1 MELGNSFVLVLAC
14 ILLVSGNADAKFK
27 RGEINTEQDMAF
39 MDTFYFTNT
48 EDNVLEYNI
57 RYPSTCRD
65 KIDRVYNPD
74 YKIILTGL
82 DPVCHVETDAAGFN
96 WLVCHGRFNFASR
109 QRPQSYFVH
118 LTNCRS
124 NRKGLRNVTYSLHM
138 TNGNNGLM
146 KEFAENQKF
155 MMETDL
161 AFFLGYLAMII
172 VATRFR
178 CVLSKKKMLH
188 LTYRLFYSSL
198 FFKTVCLLLLNIE
211 LSRFARTGLEM
222 TKMQDT
228 AEIFSCLS
236 TILFVSVLLLVS
248 KGFTITR
255 AQVSLFGTLKMIVF
269 GLVYGASYTVVFF
282 DQRVLLDPQDII
294 ASVTSMSAGGLIG
307 IKFGGCIVFV
317 YGCFFTIKNYP
328 KKALFYLPFTLFFS
342 VWFMTEPTY
351 RLLSIYVYPVL
362 QSPNIW
368 NGIDLVL
375 SFAGHA
381 YFLCITRP
389 DLLNK
394 RFPFHLQAGKLP
406 FNANSD
412 ESLVIPRPTLPISTV
427 SASVADQ
434 NYSVPPTDWQLSPS
448 LTEMMELED
457 DECRVPPTR
466 RQRKALPLFSAAAM
480 QETQPIFTPKGFVA
494 MPRVVPHDSMKIKP
508 LLYMD
513 DIPKTNRSTD
523 AVTSPKCPDSI
534 PEQMEKCYSG
544 EKVAD
549 PKGGLSIF
557 SVQKQPERPNGYS
570 FLPSITPSSESSEP
584 SLIKSIERPEPAF
597 LLAKSASSVGS
608 DAMIPESKGFGNLG
622 QITVRPADDSYMQI
636 KAAGESGSDIVVH
649 DRKCLNH
656 GIPKVRLINIQPA
669 NDPYLKMKTTGASGS
684 DAAVP
689 DHKSMNTGT
698 PNVRVINVRPA
709 DDPFETKTIGESRFP
724 TQDFKSEGLAK
735 PSDHDEPLQT
745 KGSRITW
752 TTNCSN

>member
-1 MELGNSFVLVLAC
+1 MLGVVVGVENVER
-14 ILLVSGNADAKFK
+14 LLNRALTPK
-27 RGEINTEQDMAF
+27 DMAF

-57 RYPSTCRD
+57 RYPSDQCCYRLVIFDESYGQWGGIRPNEDRLTCRD

-74 YKIILTGL
+74 YRIILTDL
-82 DPVCHVETDAAGFN
+82 DPVCHVKTDAAGFK

-146 KEFAENQKF
+146 KEFAENQK
-155 MMETDL
+155 
-161 AFFLGYLAMII
+161 
-172 VATRFR
+172 
-178 CVLSKKKMLH
+178 S
-188 LTYRLFYSSL
+188 
-198 FFKTVCLLLLNIE
+198 
-211 LSRFARTGLEM
+211 
-222 TKMQDT
+222 
-228 AEIFSCLS
+228 EIFSCLS

-394 RFPFHLQAGKLP
+394 RFPFHLQAGK
-406 FNANSD
+406 
-412 ESLVIPRPTLPISTV
+412 ISFRDIDDDV
-427 SASVADQ
+427 ENIYQASPD
-434 NYSVPPTDWQLSPS
+434 YSVFQTGKNPTGTGTTLSIHDAPDTA
-448 LTEMMELED
+448 LTIHD
-457 DECRVPPTR
+457 APDT
-466 RQRKALPLFSAAAM
+466 ALTIHDAPDTALSIPGAPDTTLSIHNEPEHF
-480 QETQPIFTPKGFVA
+480 FTP
-494 MPRVVPHDSMKIKP
+494 
-508 LLYMD
+508 
-513 DIPKTNRSTD
+513 
-523 AVTSPKCPDSI
+523 
-534 PEQMEKCYSG
+534 
-544 EKVAD
+544 
-549 PKGGLSIF
+549 
-557 SVQKQPERPNGYS
+557 
-570 FLPSITPSSESSEP
+570 
-584 SLIKSIERPEPAF
+584 
-597 LLAKSASSVGS
+597 
-608 DAMIPESKGFGNLG
+608 
-622 QITVRPADDSYMQI
+622 
-636 KAAGESGSDIVVH
+636 
-649 DRKCLNH
+649 
-656 GIPKVRLINIQPA
+656 
-669 NDPYLKMKTTGASGS
+669 
-684 DAAVP
+684 
-689 DHKSMNTGT
+689 
-698 PNVRVINVRPA
+698 VI
-709 DDPFETKTIGESRFP
+709 
-724 TQDFKSEGLAK
+724 
-735 PSDHDEPLQT
+735 
-745 KGSRITW
+745 
-752 TTNCSN
+752 